1 MLSSGQCSFSWG
13 DRGAEAPVPCGTSE
27 SADPEAELQASL
39 RSADGLGVAEWG
51 GSAAASVCNFPDAIT
66 HFSRVTVVSVCSKF
80 LKPNPNTLLSYWIY
94 YVSL

>member
-27 SADPEAELQASL
+27 SADPKAELQASL

-51 GSAAASVCNFPDAIT
+51 GERSSICLQ
-66 HFSRVTVVSVCSKF
+66 FS
-80 LKPNPNTLLSYWIY
+80 
-94 YVSL
+94 